1 MISINSRVM
10 PTVRYIIENDAALGC
25 RAYRLKN
32 GTHVIDMGIEVPGSW
47 EAARLFTEID
57 MANLATCSY
66 RNYQIDRDFS
76 APAVEVYADR
86 LAEACIASQI
96 AGWKLK
102 NGDEEAIGSGPARA
116 LAAAEGDFYLGY
128 TDYRDTH
135 HQAVLGLQMTSLPA
149 IELAREVARQ
159 AHVDESNVYLLAHP
173 SRSLVASVQVAG
185 RIIEQTIH
193 QMIQKE
199 FDVSQLVRAR
209 GWCVVAPVTDDE
221 TVSMGRINDSLLYG
235 GEVEFWLRG
244 QDTELEALV
253 PKLVTE
259 SARDYGR
266 LFLDLYE
273 EAGRTYYAMDHQI
286 HSPAKVQLFNM
297 TTGRAFTAG
306 RIRNDI
312 LRQSFFNG

>member
-1 MISINSRVM
+1 MISINSRVI

-25 RAYRLKN
+25 RAYRLEN

-57 MANLATCSY
+57 MANLATCNY
-66 RNYQIDRDFS
+66 RNHQVDSDFS
-76 APAVEVYADR
+76 VPAVEIYADR

-116 LAAAEGDFYLGY
+116 LAAAEGDFYLSY

-135 HQAVLGLQMTSLPA
+135 HQAVLGLQMTSLPTL
-149 IELAREVARQ
+149 ELAQEVARQ
-159 AHVDESNVYLLAHP
+159 ARVDESNLYLLVHP

-199 FDVSQLVRAR
+199 FDVAQLVRAR

-244 QDTELEALV
+244 DDAELEALV
-253 PKLVTE
+253 PRLVTE

-312 LRQSFFNG
+312 LRRSFFQG